1 MTDIVRYTADR
12 KAEWDAFVKDSKNG
26 TFLFLRDYMEYHKD
40 RFEDHSLMYYKDGRL
55 LALLPA
61 NRKGDALWSHQ
72 GLTYGGFVLGLKA
85 HAAEVG
91 EMFDVTLEHLRAAGI
106 KEWYYKQIP
115 TVYHQL
121 PAEDDSYWLWRHG
134 AETVEC
140 NLMSAT
146 DLNTDYNISSRRRTY
161 ASKLKREGWKIV
173 SSSESTLLRRFWTVL
188 SENLKARYGAKPV
201 HSLEE
206 IENLQRLFP
215 DNIVCQ
221 GIESPEGTLEAGV
234 LMFLSNQV
242 ARTQYISASPEG
254 KASKALDCL
263 FIHLLEHYKNAGY
276 HFFDMGTSMDEDS
289 THLNDGLVAQKEG
302 FGARGIACRIYKLT
316 IS

>member
-1 MTDIVRYTADR
+1 MTDIVLYTAD
-12 KAEWDAFVKDSKNG
+12 KKDEWDAFVKDSKNG
-26 TFLFLRDYMEYHKD
+26 TFLFLRDYMEYHSD
-40 RFEDHSLMYYKDGRL
+40 RFEDHSLMYYKDGCL
-55 LALLPA
+55 LSLLPA
-61 NRKGDALWSHQ
+61 NRRGDAIWSHQ
-72 GLTYGGFVLGLKA
+72 GLTYGGFVLNKKA
-85 HAAEVG
+85 HTAEVG
-91 EMFDVTLEHLRAAGI
+91 EVFDVTLAYLKEAGI

-121 PAEDDSYWLWRHG
+121 PAEDDSYWLWRNS
-134 AETVEC
+134 AELVSC
-140 NLMSAT
+140 HLMSAI
-146 DLNTDYNISSRRRTY
+146 DLNTDFCISSRRRTY

-173 SSSESTLLRRFWTVL
+173 CSSEGTLLRRFWKVL
-188 SENLKARYGAKPV
+188 SENLKERYDARPV

-221 GIESPEGTLEAGV
+221 GIESPEGKLEAGV

-254 KASKALDCL
+254 KTSKALDYL

-276 HFFDMGTSMDEDS
+276 QFFDMGTSMDDD

-302 FGARGIACRIYKLT
+302 FGARGIACRTYKLT
-316 IS
+316 IP

>member
-1 MTDIVRYTADR
+1 MTDIVLYTAD
-12 KAEWDAFVKDSKNG
+12 KKDEWDAFVKDSKNG
-26 TFLFLRDYMEYHKD
+26 TFLFLRDYMEYHSD
-40 RFEDHSLMYYKDGRL
+40 RFEDHSLMYYKDGCL
-55 LALLPA
+55 LSLLPA
-61 NRKGDALWSHQ
+61 NRRGDAIWSHQ
-72 GLTYGGFVLGLKA
+72 GLTYGGFVLNKKA
-85 HAAEVG
+85 HTAEVG
-91 EMFDVTLEHLRAAGI
+91 EVFDVTLAYLKEAGI

-121 PAEDDSYWLWRHG
+121 PAEDDSYWLWRNS
-134 AETVEC
+134 AELMSC
-140 NLMSAT
+140 HLMSAI
-146 DLNTDYNISSRRRTY
+146 DLNTDFCISSRRRTY

-188 SENLKARYGAKPV
+188 SENLKEKYDARPV

-221 GIESPEGTLEAGV
+221 GIESPKGKLEAGV

-254 KASKALDCL
+254 KTSKALDYL

-276 HFFDMGTSMDEDS
+276 QFFDMGTSMDDD

-302 FGARGIACRIYKLT
+302 FGARGIACRTYKLT
-316 IS
+316 IP

>member
-61 NRKGDALWSHQ
+61 NRNGDALWSHQ

-91 EMFDVTLEHLRAAGI
+91 EMFEATLEHLRAAGI

-121 PAEDDSYWLWRHG
+121 PAEDDSYWLWRNG
-134 AETVEC
+134 AELVC
-140 NLMSAT
+140 CHLMSAT

-188 SENLKARYGAKPV
+188 SENLKERYGAKPV
-201 HSLEE
+201 HSFEE
-206 IENLQRLFP
+206 IEKLQRLFP
-215 DNIVCQ
+215 ENIVCQ

>member
-1 MTDIVRYTADR
+1 M
-12 KAEWDAFVKDSKNG
+12 KDSKNG
-26 TFLFLRDYMEYHKD
+26 TFLFLRDYMEYHSD
-40 RFEDHSLMYYKDGRL
+40 RFEDHSLMYYKDGSL
-55 LALLPA
+55 LSLLPA
-61 NRKGDALWSHQ
+61 NRKSDALWSHQ

-91 EMFDVTLEHLRAAGI
+91 EMFDITLAYLREAGI

-121 PAEDDSYWLWRHG
+121 PAEDDSYWLWRNG
-134 AETVEC
+134 AELVC
-140 NLMSAT
+140 CHLMSAT

-188 SENLKARYGAKPV
+188 SENLKERYGAKPV
-201 HSLEE
+201 HSFEE
-206 IENLQRLFP
+206 IEKLQRLFP
-215 DNIVCQ
+215 ENIVCQ

-302 FGARGIACRIYKLT
+302 FGARGIACRTYRIKV
-316 IS
+316 